1 MCTLFH
7 SDTAYTKVRK
17 DNKKTAL
24 LQIIAIF
31 HITFKQQKPK
41 IRKLLHIRK
50 KSITFARFCG
60 IRKKAPTRLPLPPQE
75 HPTSPYRA
83 RRVPATEGEIDIE
96 KALTEYMRIALI
108 GYGKMGHT
116 IEEVAR
122 ERGHQVVCVIDK
134 NNQEAFDSEAFA
146 SADVAIE
153 FTTPATAEANIRRA
167 WSKGKP
173 VVCGTTGW
181 AIEQLAVNDEQLLHN
196 RRTLVWSSNYS
207 VGVNILFALNRQLA
221 EIMSKY
227 PEYQPSIT
235 EVHHVHKLDAPS
247 GTAKTLQYT
256 IENLLTSPTP
266 PEEGLDGCSESP
278 LYEGVGGVEGRAV
291 DVPITSIREG
301 EVPGIHTVTW
311 DSEVD
316 TISIS
321 HSAKSRKGFAL
332 GAVLAA
338 EWIRG
343 KRGFHTM
350 QEVLFNEELRMKN

>member
-1 MCTLFH
+1 
-7 SDTAYTKVRK
+7 
-17 DNKKTAL
+17 
-24 LQIIAIF
+24 
-31 HITFKQQKPK
+31 
-41 IRKLLHIRK
+41 
-50 KSITFARFCG
+50 
-60 IRKKAPTRLPLPPQE
+60 
-75 HPTSPYRA
+75 
-83 RRVPATEGEIDIE
+83 
-96 KALTEYMRIALI
+96 MRIALI

-122 ERGHQVVCVIDK
+122 ERGHQVVCVIDRD
-134 NNQEAFDSEAFA
+134 NQEAFDSEAFA

-153 FTTPATAEANIRRA
+153 FTSPATAEANIRRA
-167 WSKGKP
+167 WSRGKP

-181 AIEQLAVNDEQLLHN
+181 AIEQLAVNDEPLLHN
-196 RRTLVWSSNYS
+196 RRALVWSSNYS
-207 VGVNILFALNRQLA
+207 IGVNILFALNRRLA

-247 GTAKTLQYT
+247 GTAKTLQCT
-256 IENLLTSPTP
+256 IRNSQCAMT
-266 PEEGLDGCSESP
+266 GESS
-278 LYEGVGGVEGRAV
+278 

-338 EWIRG
+338 EWIIG

-350 QEVLFNEELRMKN
+350 EEVLFNEELRMKN